1 MADYG
6 CDSIFFFTVGSL
18 VFYLK
23 LFTAIKNTVHQLLL
37 QVKLYPADQIDALI
51 YDVNQKTV
59 AKVIKHRDVTI
70 VNSTILVINLRDF
83 VRDYVKKYRLI
94 AQRLVTSDPEDFCV
108 SEPRIQYADFV
119 MASERG

>member
-1 MADYG
+1 MYFA
-6 CDSIFFFTVGSL
+6 SNL
-18 VFYLK
+18 PLP
-23 LFTAIKNTVHQLLL
+23 LLNTVHQFPI